1 MISPR
6 VLCLWLPNW
15 PIQRR
20 LVAQPELD
28 RERAIL
34 LVHLQRGARRIAAC
48 SLVARRAGVHVDMP
62 LAEADALLRRAGQT
76 SAICLPH
83 EPEQDLQALQ
93 ALARQCDEL
102 SPCVGW
108 QCLTAFRRLEA
119 NPERDC
125 LLLDVANLEV
135 LFGGERRLLQTARR
149 TLEQRGYYTRAA
161 VADTVGAAWA
171 AARHHASHQR
181 PLVRIAP
188 GRAAAALAKL
198 PVECLRLSAE
208 LVRDLHRLGVRQV
221 EQALELPRQLVPA
234 RLGESLL
241 QRLDQALGDAAETI
255 EPLRA
260 ESPWIMQRDLEPP
273 ALDWLCVLA
282 VLDDLLHRLLA
293 GLAAKQ
299 QGVIRLVGRF
309 RDERG
314 NTHALTA
321 GLYRPSADPQ
331 HLRQLLRLQI
341 EHQPAPAP
349 IMRVALQ
356 VFAAPLII
364 RQQELFDQ
372 GRQQADEVAK
382 LIDRLSSRLGRR
394 RVLQARLTS
403 DAQPERAWKW
413 LPWTQAAALARRQRA
428 SVARAAAA
436 SSPPSTINSNNSQTA
451 KDSPANPSTN
461 TSHSH
466 AGDALWTRP
475 LWLLPTP
482 RPLRAELDA
491 QGRPLRLHDGDR
503 TLQVAACWGP
513 EQIETG
519 WWRGPSV
526 RRTYYRIQS
535 RQGDTYWIYQDQTNQ
550 QWALQGVFG

>member
-1 MISPR
+1 M
-6 VLCLWLPNW
+6 
-15 PIQRR
+15 Q
-20 LVAQPELD
+20 
-28 RERAIL
+28 
-34 LVHLQRGARRIAAC
+34 
-48 SLVARRAGVHVDMP
+48 VDTP
-62 LAEADALLRRAGQT
+62 LAEADALLRRADQA

-83 EPEQDLQALQ
+83 EPELDLQALQ
-93 ALARQCDEL
+93 ALARQCDVL

-119 NPERDC
+119 NPQRDC
-125 LLLDVANLEV
+125 LLLDVANLDV
-135 LFGGERRLLQTARR
+135 LFGGEPSLLQTARR

-188 GRAAAALAKL
+188 GRSAAALAKL

-208 LVRDLHRLGVRQV
+208 LVRDLHRLGIRQV
-221 EQALELPRQLVPA
+221 EQAAELPRQLVPA

-260 ESPWIMQRDLEPP
+260 ESPWILQRDLEPP
-273 ALDWLCVLA
+273 APDWLCVLTI
-282 VLDDLLHRLLA
+282 LDDLLHRLLA
-293 GLAAKQ
+293 GLAPKQ
-299 QGVIRLVGRF
+299 QGVVRLVCRF

-314 NTHALTA
+314 KTHALTA

-331 HLRQLLRLQI
+331 HLQQLLRLQV

-356 VFAAPLII
+356 VFAAPLIL

-382 LIDRLSSRLGRR
+382 LIDRLSSRLGGR

-413 LPWTQAAALARRQRA
+413 LPWTHAAAVARRKRSNGGRA
-428 SVARAAAA
+428 VA
-436 SSPPSTINSNNSQTA
+436 SPPADPNSKPIQDSTA
-451 KDSPANPSTN
+451 KNSLTHASPANAP
-461 TSHSH
+461 
-466 AGDALWTRP
+466 AALWERP
-475 LWLLPTP
+475 LWLLRTP
-482 RPLRAELDA
+482 RPLHAELDA
-491 QGRPLRLHDGDR
+491 QGRPLRLQDGDR

-513 EQIETG
+513 EQVETG

-526 RRTYYRIQS
+526 RRSYYRIQS
-535 RQGDTYWIYQDQTNQ
+535 RQGETYWIYQDQTNQ